1 MMMTPASTME
11 EHERAAALRAFLI
24 DRRSRLKPADVGLP
38 NYGTRRCR
46 GLRREE
52 VAELAG
58 VSTGWYTFLE
68 IARPNKRFS
77 IKMVTRVASALRL
90 DDRDSFELLR
100 LTFPEIARA
109 SRAVEHPAPRTS

>member
-1 MMMTPASTME
+1 MTVTDLE
-11 EHERAAALRAFLI
+11 ERERATALRAFLI
-24 DRRSRLKPADVGLP
+24 DRRNRLKPADVGLP
-38 NYGTRRCR
+38 TYGTRRCR

-58 VSTGWYTFLE
+58 VSTTWYTFLE

-90 DDRDSFELLR
+90 DERDSFELLC
-100 LTFPEIARA
+100 LTFPEIARL
-109 SRAVEHPAPRTS
+109 SQGM